1 MVDLINGTTDFLSV
15 CSQFHFYV
23 WFVDCFFF
31 FHTRY
36 LSLSVYCGCFLVHS
50 YFLAKKNAHKS
61 HNNLTSAIKIR
72 LNMRRLNG
80 RKLLWKFSI
89 FLCFYSDFKVI
100 KVTQFNHC
108 RKEIL
113 RDWIESLKLIKF
125 AAVCVW
131 GIEIYARVIGKFL
144 HIEMHI
150 FIILMP
156 LFIIK

>member
-1 MVDLINGTTDFLSV
+1 MARQIFFPFAPNFTFMCDLLTVFSSSSTLDIS
-15 CSQFHFYV
+15 
-23 WFVDCFFF
+23 
-31 FHTRY
+31 R
-36 LSLSVYCGCFLVHS
+36 SLSIVDVFSFILIS
-50 YFLAKKNAHKS
+50 WQRRTAHKS